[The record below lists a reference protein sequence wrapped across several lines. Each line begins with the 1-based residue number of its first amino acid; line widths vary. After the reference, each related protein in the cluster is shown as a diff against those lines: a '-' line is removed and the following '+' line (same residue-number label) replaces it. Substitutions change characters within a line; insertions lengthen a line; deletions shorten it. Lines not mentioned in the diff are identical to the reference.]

1 MDSGIFGLAALGFWL
16 FIGAATVAGIWDG
29 IRKREAEHETLR
41 RIIES
46 GKTPDQQLMD
56 KLLGTNKAPERD
68 LKVAGLIVIFVA
80 PGLAVMGWVIGQE
93 ESEALMPLL
102 GVSMLVGFVGIG
114 LLVAASF
121 MKKARQGDSSEQ
133 NPMIR

>member
-16 FIGAATVAGIWDG
+16 FIGAASVAGIWDG
-29 IRKREAEHETLR
+29 VRKREAEHETLR

-46 GKTPDQQLMD
+46 GKQPDQQLMD

-68 LKVAGLIVIFVA
+68 LKVAGLIVTFVA
-80 PGLAVMGWVIGQE
+80 PGLAIMGWLIGKQE
-93 ESEALMPLL
+93 SDALMPIL
-102 GVSMLVGFVGIG
+102 GASILVGFVGVG

-121 MKKARQGDSSEQ
+121 LKKARQGDLSDQ